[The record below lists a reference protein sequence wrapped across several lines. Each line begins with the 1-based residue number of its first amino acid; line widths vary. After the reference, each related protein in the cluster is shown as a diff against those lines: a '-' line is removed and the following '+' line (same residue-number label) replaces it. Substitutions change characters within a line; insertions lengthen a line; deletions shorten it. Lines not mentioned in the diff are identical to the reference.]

1 MATQRKTSAKGWA
14 ACLAAIFGG
23 MALALLQNKL
33 TPVMNVIMDAFNID
47 MAMAGLLSTIFTV
60 MGVVM
65 ALPAAGMLKRFG
77 PRTSGLVAFACAIAG
92 SVLGIMTE
100 NVTVML
106 VSRVVE
112 GTGIGII
119 AVLAPSVI
127 SMWFPPERRGLPM
140 GIWGSWMMV
149 SQTALFFS
157 GTAITDAWGWR
168 GMWMLGIVVCMVA
181 AVLFAIFVKSPA
193 SEENYADVESDDVTV
208 ISGVKSVPQWIL
220 AFSALCYTFCCFTF
234 ANWISSYWIEVT
246 DWGAA
251 AVGNWVGILFLVEMI
266 YTWIVGAVLDRL
278 HNRKVVGVIGLIVY
292 GALGVVAFTA
302 TAVPVI
308 YVFTFTYTIF
318 EALAVTAIW
327 AIAPETAKD
336 PRYAGVAL
344 GVLNIGLN
352 LGTLLSAPVS
362 GAIQQQFGW
371 IGVAVSFCAVAV
383 VGAVAL
389 FAVKMPK
396 PSTAEAEEVAVDTE
410 VATA

>member
-1 MATQRKTSAKGWA
+1 MSATHKTSAKGWA

-60 MGVVM
+60 MGVIM
-65 ALPAAGMLKRFG
+65 ALPAAGMLKKFG
-77 PRTSGLVAFACAIAG
+77 PRTSGLIAFACAIAG
-92 SVLGIMTE
+92 SALGIMTE

-127 SMWFPPERRGLPM
+127 SMWFPPEKRGLPM

-149 SQTALFFS
+149 SQTALFFT
-157 GTAITDAWGWR
+157 GTLITDSWGWR
-168 GMWMLGIVVCMVA
+168 GMWVLGIVVCVIA
-181 AVLFAIFVKSPA
+181 AVLFAVFVKSPDP
-193 SEENYADVESDDVTV
+193 EENYADVEAEGVTV
-208 ISGVKSVPQWIL
+208 MGGIKSLPQWLL
-220 AFSALCYTFCCFTF
+220 AVSALCYTFCCFTF

-246 DWGAA
+246 DWGAGR
-251 AVGNWVGILFLVEMI
+251 VGNWVGILFLVEMI
-266 YTWIVGAVLDRL
+266 YTWIVGAVLDRIR
-278 HNRKVVGVIGLIVY
+278 NRKIVGIIGLLAY

-302 TAVPVI
+302 TAEPII

-327 AIAPETAKD
+327 AIAPETVED

-371 IGVAVSFCAVAV
+371 IGVAASFCAVAV
-383 VGAVAL
+383 VGALAL

-396 PSTAEAEEVAVDTE
+396 AAVSE
-410 VATA
+410 

>member
-33 TPVMNVIMDAFNID
+33 TPVMNVIMEAFSID
-47 MAMAGLLSTIFTV
+47 MTMAGLLSTIFTV

-65 ALPAAGMLKRFG
+65 ALPAAGMLKKFG
-77 PRTSGLVAFACAIAG
+77 PRTSGLIAFACAIAG

-100 NVTVML
+100 NVTIL
-106 VSRVVE
+106 LASRVVE

-127 SMWFPPERRGLPM
+127 SMWFPPEKRGLPM

-149 SQTALFFS
+149 SQTALFFT

-168 GMWMLGIVVCMVA
+168 GMWVLGIVVCAVA
-181 AVLFAIFVKSPA
+181 AVLFALFVKSP
-193 SEENYADVESDDVTV
+193 SPEESFADVEADDVSV
-208 ISGVKSVPQWIL
+208 VKGLHFAPQWIL
-220 AFSALCYTFCCFTF
+220 AVAALCYTFCCFTF
-234 ANWISSYWIEVT
+234 ANWISTYWTEVT
-246 DWGAA
+246 PWGAGG
-251 AVGNWVGILFLVEMI
+251 VGTWVAILFLVEMI
-266 YTWIVGAVLDRL
+266 YTWIVGGILD
-278 HNRKVVGVIGLIVY
+278 HVKNRKVFGIVGLIVY
-292 GALGVVAFTA
+292 GILGVGMFTM
-302 TAVPVI
+302 TAVPAI
-308 YVFTFTYTIF
+308 YVLTFTYTIF
-318 EALAVTAIW
+318 EALAVTAMW

-362 GAIQQQFGW
+362 GAIQQSFGW
-371 IGVAVSFCAVAV
+371 MGVAVTFCAVAV
-383 VGAVAL
+383 VGAVVL
-389 FAVKMPK
+389 MAVKLPK
-396 PSTAEAEEVAVDTE
+396 GEQKAA
-410 VATA
+410 